1 MNFDLTEEQQLL
13 ADTTR
18 DVLLRGYGT
27 VESRNRV
34 VDVPL
39 DAGPGW
45 SPEVWKQLAEI
56 GILGLGLDS
65 PGDPDAAGPIEV
77 MVVMNEVGRRLAPE
91 PVAAAALIPGA
102 VIAAHG
108 SDEQRALL
116 DEVAAGQRMLAFAH
130 TEPNRR
136 GNVELATRA
145 VEQGGTWTVTGR
157 KNPVIAGESADTLLV
172 TAALP
177 GGGSGL
183 FLVDAAQ
190 GGTAVTRAGYRTFD
204 GQRGADIAFNGAA
217 TQPLGSG
224 GDAAAAIEETVL
236 RFQSALCAEA
246 VGAMDESLRLT
257 TDYLK
262 SRKQFGVPLKTF
274 QTLTQRAADMYVSLE
289 LARSMSYYLG
299 MSVTDGRF
307 DPMVGARAKLQI
319 GRSGLHISQ
328 ESIQLHGGIG
338 VTAEYP
344 IAHYAARLTAINQ
357 TFGSATDQLR
367 YLVGQVGTY
376 GTAVL

>member
-13 ADTTR
+13 GDTTR
-18 DVLLRGYGT
+18 DVLSGLDT
-27 VESRNRV
+27 EKRNKI
-34 VDVPL
+34 VDAPL
-39 DAGPGW
+39 DSGPGW
-45 SPEVWKQLAEI
+45 SRETWQQLAEI
-56 GILGLGLDS
+56 GILGLGFDEDS
-65 PGDPDAAGPIEV
+65 GPIEV
-77 MVVMNEVGRRLAPE
+77 MVVMAEVGRRLAPE

-102 VIAAHG
+102 VIAGHG
-108 SDEQRALL
+108 SDEQRGLL
-116 DEVAAGQRMLAFAH
+116 DEVAAGERLLAFAH
-130 TEPNRR
+130 TEPGRR
-136 GNVELATRA
+136 GAAELTTRA
-145 VEQGGTWTVTGR
+145 TEQGGSWTLSGR
-157 KNPVIAGESADTLLV
+157 KNPVLAGDGADTLLV

-183 FLVDAAQ
+183 FLVDVSQTGSAL
-190 GGTAVTRAGYRTFD
+190 TRHGYRTFD
-204 GQRGADIAFNGAA
+204 GQRGAEIALNDAPA
-217 TQPLGSG
+217 RPLGAG
-224 GDAAAAIEETVL
+224 GDASEAIAETVI

-289 LARSMSYYLG
+289 LARSMSYYLA
-299 MSVTDGRF
+299 MSVADGRF
-307 DPMVGARAKLQI
+307 DPTVAARAKLQI
-319 GRSGLHISQ
+319 GRSGKHIAE
-328 ESIQLHGGIG
+328 ESIQMHGGIG

-344 IAHYAARLTAINQ
+344 IAHYAARLTAIEQ

-367 YLVGQVGTY
+367 YLVSQVGGY